1 MVNNKMYSEAV
12 RMALKV
18 DFLESKEDFNMY
30 VNAIYEAMMWGMKE
44 SKKAI
49 KTIEFQTLLLFLCIN

>member
-49 KTIEFQTLLLFLCIN
+49 KND

>member
-1 MVNNKMYSEAV
+1 MYSESV

-18 DFLESKEDFNMY
+18 DFLESKEEFQMY
-30 VNAIYEAMMWGMKE
+30 VSAIYAAMMWGMKE

-49 KTIEFQTLLLFLCIN
+49 KSD